1 MKKFKIISTCASL
14 LLMVALLVFGVY
26 AATSVSFG
34 ISSTVSFKCE
44 NVFIKVTAG
53 LGESVSEDPVPVY
66 YYSKPTTG
74 QKNVT
79 ELATKGLGNA
89 SFEDEKDGGNVI
101 TYYLEI
107 TSLHGMDINLMLG
120 YNWEGISKYNLKDT
134 TKKGAVEVSASYKTK
149 EENGTYGEATSIGS
163 KAPTI
168 DTTKGKE
175 TRVAASNNMKFNAKS
190 TTLFII
196 TLTLKD
202 KAMVYALTDAK
213 LTIKFNAA
221 IDPVQNIDKENTA
234 QGN

>member
-1 MKKFKIISTCASL
+1 MKKFKIISSCASL

-34 ISSTVSFKCE
+34 VSSTVSFKCE

-53 LGESVSEDPVPVY
+53 LGESVPENPEPVY

-74 QKNVT
+74 QKDVT
-79 ELATKGLGNA
+79 ELAAEGLA
-89 SFEDEKDGGNVI
+89 SAQFEDEKEGGNVI

-120 YNWEGISKYNLKDT
+120 YNWEGISKYNIKDT
-134 TKKGAVEVSASYKTK
+134 TKGGAVEVSASYKTK
-149 EENGTYGEATSIGS
+149 EENGEYGNATSI
-163 KAPTI
+163 APTTPTI
-168 DTTKGKE
+168 EANGKE
-175 TRVAASNNMKFNAKS
+175 TRAAASRNMTFKTKS

-196 TLTLKD
+196 RLTLKD
-202 KAMVYALTDAK
+202 KAMVYALTNAK

-221 IDPVQNIDKENTA
+221 IDPVQNIDKENTT

>member
-53 LGESVSEDPVPVY
+53 QGESVSNNAVY
-66 YYSKPTTG
+66 YYSKPTG
-74 QKNVT
+74 DQKNVT
-79 ELATKGLGNA
+79 ELATNGLGNA

-134 TKKGAVEVSASYKTK
+134 TKKGAVDVSASYKTK
-149 EENGTYGEATSIGS
+149 EENGTYGSATSIDS
-163 KAPTI
+163 TTPTI
-168 DTTKGKE
+168 GTDGKE
-175 TRVAASNNMKFNAKS
+175 TRVAASSNMTFKTKS

-196 TLTLKD
+196 KLTLKD
-202 KAMVYALTDAK
+202 GAMVYALTNAK

-221 IDPVQNIDKENTA
+221 IDPVQNIDKENTT

>member
-26 AATSVSFG
+26 AATSVSFSV
-34 ISSTVSFKCE
+34 SSTVSFKCE

-53 LGESVSEDPVPVY
+53 LGESVPENPVPVY
-66 YYSKPTTG
+66 YYSKPTG
-74 QKNVT
+74 DQKNVT
-79 ELATKGLGNA
+79 ELATKGLA
-89 SFEDEKDGGNVI
+89 SAQFEDEKEGGNVI

-120 YNWEGISKYNLKDT
+120 YNWEGISKYNIKDT
-134 TKKGAVEVSASYKTK
+134 TKNGAVEVSASYKTK
-149 EENGTYGEATSIGS
+149 EENGEYGNATSIDPTT
-163 KAPTI
+163 PTI
-168 DTTKGKE
+168 EANGKE
-175 TRVAASNNMKFNAKS
+175 TRAAASSNMTFKTKS

-196 TLTLKD
+196 KLTLKD
-202 KAMVYALTDAK
+202 KAMVYALTNAK

-221 IDPVQNIDKENTA
+221 IDPVQNIDKENTT

>member
-34 ISSTVSFKCE
+34 VSSTVSFKCE

-53 LGESVSEDPVPVY
+53 LGESVPEKPAPEY
-66 YYSKPTTG
+66 YYAA
-74 QKNVT
+74 Q
-79 ELATKGLGNA
+79 
-89 SFEDEKDGGNVI
+89 FEDEKVGGNVI

-120 YNWEGISKYNLKDT
+120 YNWEGISKYNIKDT
-134 TKKGAVEVSASYKTK
+134 TKGGAVEVSVSYKTK
-149 EENGTYGEATSIGS
+149 EENGTYGNATSIDS
-163 KAPTI
+163 TTPTI
-168 DTTKGKE
+168 DTTSGKE
-175 TRVAASNNMKFNAKS
+175 TRAAASRNMTFKTKS

-196 TLTLKD
+196 RLTLKD
-202 KAMVYALTDAK
+202 KAMVYALTNAK

-221 IDPVQNIDKENTA
+221 IDPVQNIDKENTT

>member
-26 AATSVSFG
+26 AATSVSFSV
-34 ISSTVSFKCE
+34 SSTVSFKCE

-53 LGESVSEDPVPVY
+53 LGESVPENPVPVY

-79 ELATKGLGNA
+79 ELATKGLDA
-89 SFEDEKDGGNVI
+89 AQFEDEKEGGNVI

-120 YNWEGISKYNLKDT
+120 YNWEGISKYNIKDT
-134 TKKGAVEVSASYKTK
+134 TKNGAVEVSASYKTK
-149 EENGTYGEATSIGS
+149 EENGEYGNATSIDPTT
-163 KAPTI
+163 PTI
-168 DTTKGKE
+168 EANGKE
-175 TRVAASNNMKFNAKS
+175 TRAAASSNMTFKTKS

-196 TLTLKD
+196 KLTLKD
-202 KAMVYALTDAK
+202 KAMVYALTNAK

-221 IDPVQNIDKENTA
+221 IDPVQNIDKENTT

>member
-26 AATSVSFG
+26 AATSVSFSV
-34 ISSTVSFKCE
+34 SSTVSFKCE

-53 LGESVSEDPVPVY
+53 LGESVPENPGPVY
-66 YYSKPTTG
+66 YYSKPIG
-74 QKNVT
+74 DQKNVT
-79 ELATKGLGNA
+79 ELATKGLDA
-89 SFEDEKDGGNVI
+89 AQFEDEKEGGNVI

-120 YNWEGISKYNLKDT
+120 YNWEGISKYNIKDT
-134 TKKGAVEVSASYKTK
+134 TKNGAVEVSASYKTK
-149 EENGTYGEATSIGS
+149 EENGEYGNATSIDPTT
-163 KAPTI
+163 PTI
-168 DTTKGKE
+168 EANGKE
-175 TRVAASNNMKFNAKS
+175 TRAAASSNMTFKTKS

-196 TLTLKD
+196 KLTLKD
-202 KAMVYALTDAK
+202 KAMVYALTNAK

-221 IDPVQNIDKENTA
+221 IDPVQNIDKENTT

>member
-79 ELATKGLGNA
+79 ELATNGLVA
-89 SFEDEKDGGNVI
+89 AQFEDEKEGGNVI

-134 TKKGAVEVSASYKTK
+134 TEKGAVEVSASYKTK
-149 EENGTYGEATSIGS
+149 EENGEYGNVTSIDS
-163 KAPTI
+163 TTPTI
-168 DTTKGKE
+168 ETNGKE
-175 TRVAASNNMKFNAKS
+175 TRAAASRNMTFKTKS

-196 TLTLKD
+196 KLTLKD

-221 IDPVQNIDKENTA
+221 IDPVQNIDKENTT

>member
-26 AATSVSFG
+26 AATSVSFSV
-34 ISSTVSFKCE
+34 SSTVSFKCE

-53 LGESVSEDPVPVY
+53 LGESVLENPVPVY
-66 YYSKPTTG
+66 YYSKPTG
-74 QKNVT
+74 DQKNVT
-79 ELATKGLGNA
+79 ELATKGLDA
-89 SFEDEKDGGNVI
+89 AQFEDEKEGGNVI

-120 YNWEGISKYNLKDT
+120 YNWEGISKYNIKDT
-134 TKKGAVEVSASYKTK
+134 TQNGAVEVSASYKTK
-149 EENGTYGEATSIGS
+149 EENGEYGNATSIDS
-163 KAPTI
+163 TTPTI
-168 DTTKGKE
+168 EANGKE
-175 TRVAASNNMKFNAKS
+175 TRAAASSNMTFKTKS

-196 TLTLKD
+196 KLTLKD
-202 KAMVYALTDAK
+202 KAMVYALTNAK

-221 IDPVQNIDKENTA
+221 IDPVQNIDKENTT

>member
-26 AATSVSFG
+26 AATSVSFSV
-34 ISSTVSFKCE
+34 SSTVSFKCE

-53 LGESVSEDPVPVY
+53 LGESVPESPVPEY
-66 YYSKPTTG
+66 YYSKPTG
-74 QKNVT
+74 DQKNVT
-79 ELATKGLGNA
+79 ELATKGLA
-89 SFEDEKDGGNVI
+89 SAQFEDEKEGGNVI

-120 YNWEGISKYNLKDT
+120 YNWEGISKYNIKDT
-134 TKKGAVEVSASYKTK
+134 TKNGAVEVSASYKTK
-149 EENGTYGEATSIGS
+149 EENGEYGNATSIDPTT
-163 KAPTI
+163 PTI
-168 DTTKGKE
+168 EANGKE
-175 TRVAASNNMKFNAKS
+175 TRAAASSNMTFKTKS

-196 TLTLKD
+196 KLTLKD
-202 KAMVYALTDAK
+202 KAMVYALTNAK

-221 IDPVQNIDKENTA
+221 IDPVQNIDKENTT